1 MCVSLMERG
10 ASGNGSCR
18 SWGPQPAISP
28 LAISP
33 QPTMVHG
40 GNLCPPV
47 CVCTS
52 CQSIYRQSFAQRRC
66 EVCGTD
72 YRGEFTVPPPPPPSA
87 AAPQML
93 APMFILNAE
102 SAARIAAA
110 RHHIQVLEAEQVGEG
125 GDTQVGE
132 GGRREPGRASWI
144 TPH

>member
-1 MCVSLMERG
+1 MCEF
-10 ASGNGSCR
+10 
-18 SWGPQPAISP
+18 
-28 LAISP
+28 
-33 QPTMVHG
+33 
-40 GNLCPPV
+40 V
-47 CVCTS
+47 CVCVCWWRGESQQARNQEWVTRAVVAGETFDPL
-52 CQSIYRQSFAQRRC
+52 CWVCVLQQLPKHLPTILAQHRC

-72 YRGEFTVPPPPPPSA
+72 YRGEFIVPPPPPPSA